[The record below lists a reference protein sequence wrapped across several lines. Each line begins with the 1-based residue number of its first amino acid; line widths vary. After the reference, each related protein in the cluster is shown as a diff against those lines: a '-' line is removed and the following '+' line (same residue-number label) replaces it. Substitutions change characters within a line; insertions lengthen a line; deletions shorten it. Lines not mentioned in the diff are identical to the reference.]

1 VNPVQVAAS
10 VMAML
15 MVALW
20 CFERA
25 YHRAPA
31 SVAIARRRM
40 FGEDGHEHGRN
51 PKLDLVLRRPL
62 SLVESTFGTGLGT
75 IGLTPTDVVSRVANV
90 VASVFLIVLAGAVV
104 LSQVGPLPWSIAWVA
119 VSAATAAAA
128 GWMVWRSVG
137 ARVRQ
142 RRDEVRRAATDFVQL
157 VAVGLTTD
165 HSVEEAIR
173 FALDVGEGDAF
184 DVIRAELLSAPQ
196 RGLAVWDALRDVADT
211 YGVRELEEFATSVER
226 QGLQGVSIGATV
238 ASMAVAMRERALD
251 ELEREADRANANL
264 AGPTIGFVVATI
276 AFLAYP
282 LAQRISDA
290 FGG

>member
-1 VNPVQVAAS
+1 VTPVQTSGAVMLVLAA
-10 VMAML
+10 
-15 MVALW
+15 ALY
-20 CFERA
+20 CFERTGR
-25 YHRAPA
+25 RAPA

-40 FGEDGHEHGRN
+40 LGEGTDHVDVPSVRLLER
-51 PKLDLVLRRPL
+51 PVALVDRQLG
-62 SLVESTFGTGLGT
+62 VGLA
-75 IGLTPTDVVSRVANV
+75 ILERSAVDVVGQIAT
-90 VASVFLIVLAGAVV
+90 ASAAVLFIVLAGTAVLAELGLLV
-104 LSQVGPLPWSIAWVA
+104 WSPWWAVA
-119 VSAATAAAA
+119 SVMVAAFA
-128 GWMVWRSVG
+128 GWTVWRGVG
-137 ARVRQ
+137 AAVRQ
-142 RRDEVRRAATDFVQL
+142 RRDAVRRAAADFVQL

-184 DVIRAELLSAPQ
+184 DVIRAELLAAPQ
-196 RGLAVWDALRDVADT
+196 RGVAIWEALHSVGKT
-211 YGVRELEEFATSVER
+211 YDVRELEEFATSVER

-251 ELEREADRANANL
+251 ELERAADRANANL
-264 AGPTIGFVVATI
+264 AGQTIGFVVATI

>member
-1 VNPVQVAAS
+1 VTPLQVAAS
-10 VMAML
+10 AMFLL

-25 YHRAPA
+25 NHRAPA

-40 FGEDGHEHGRN
+40 SGEDQRGRGAE
-51 PKLDLVLRRPL
+51 LEVVLRRPL
-62 SLVESTFGTGLGT
+62 ALVESTFGTGLGT
-75 IGLTPTDVVSRVANV
+75 IGMTPTDVVSRVVNV
-90 VASVFLIVLAGAVV
+90 VVSVFLIVLAGAVV
-104 LSQVGPLPWSIAWVA
+104 LSQFGSLPWSLAWVV
-119 VSAATAAAA
+119 VSAATATTA
-128 GWMVWRSVG
+128 GWTVWRGVG

-142 RRDEVRRAATDFVQL
+142 RRDAVRRAATDFVQL

-184 DVIRAELLSAPQ
+184 DVIRSELLSAPQ
-196 RGLAVWDALRDVADT
+196 RGLAIWDALREVADL
-211 YGVRELEEFATSVER
+211 YSVRELEEFATSVER

-251 ELEREADRANANL
+251 GLERAADKANANL

-282 LAQRISDA
+282 LAQRISEA